1 MFSNLLIYQRRDF
14 LCPNAV
20 EESGQKKSVNQW
32 FSTFFVCRKGIVS
45 EESYDATSILYKLL
59 LRQKYANSL
68 LWEKKMF
75 LKSIC
80 TRAVAPRSLHTHFV
94 IAHRLPLW
102 IAREFLSCVFHPLH
116 RLTVGKERIVGE
128 YAFANLLHYFFFLS
142 VHFPFSIHTGGKWL
156 RYFPCLHCHCLIYIS
171 LVCWNS
177 KGILHHSAP
186 TCLLHF
192 MHIFSSTTTWK
203 IPKPCIIQNA
213 FAVMCHSCVPS
224 FVNFCF
230 SK

>member
-1 MFSNLLIYQRRDF
+1 MDRMPRVILWQLYKAVKVKTVSLKQLSHYVFKCIDLPTQRFSMPKCSGRI
-14 LCPNAV
+14 
-20 EESGQKKSVNQW
+20 GQKKSVNQW

-128 YAFANLLHYFFFLS
+128 YAFANLLHYFFFKC
-142 VHFPFSIHTGGKWL
+142 PFSFQHPHW
-156 RYFPCLHCHCLIYIS
+156 
-171 LVCWNS
+171 W
-177 KGILHHSAP
+177 
-186 TCLLHF
+186 
-192 MHIFSSTTTWK
+192 
-203 IPKPCIIQNA
+203 
-213 FAVMCHSCVPS
+213 
-224 FVNFCF
+224 
-230 SK
+230 